1 MSQHRPSRLSIHS
14 GDITWPPDR
23 ELNANI
29 PLMLLILTPSVW
41 IVWSVIGII
50 AGYMSWRLL
59 EPVTTM
65 LVDMPVGIVSALAS
79 GWAYT
84 RVAGSD
90 DTDIYVSLLVSA
102 AVSGIVLWLLYLVRR
117 RRIHSDGQN

>member
-1 MSQHRPSRLSIHS
+1 
-14 GDITWPPDR
+14 
-23 ELNANI
+23 
-29 PLMLLILTPSVW
+29 MLLLFTPSVW